1 MKYVRLGPSGLKVSQ
16 FCLGTWHMPRSSQMD
31 EYGARKVDTDELT
44 KVIKAAFDEG
54 LNFIDTANRYH
65 GAMAP
70 VDVVHRGNSEK
81 VLGEVLRGYERESFV
96 IATKVGS
103 EMTSWENGK
112 GLSRKHVMWQIGE
125 SLRRLHMDHVDVY
138 LMHVPDPDTPH
149 LETLRALDDLVR
161 SGRVH
166 YLGSSNH
173 SEEEVVDFMQLA
185 SQHHLHG
192 LVTLQ
197 EEYSLLHRE
206 PEKTLFP
213 MARHY
218 GLSVMAYSPLAEGML
233 SEKYLSGIPKD
244 SRAAY
249 AEHLK
254 KSISEDRLKVVK
266 ELSSFAKDKGISLP
280 QLALAWILNKQS
292 SLDVTIIPII
302 GISNAAQ
309 LAENLRA
316 FEISLSEED
325 IKSIEEIASKM
336 PEQRQAQ

>member
-1 MKYVRLGPSGLKVSQ
+1 MRYLKLGSSGLKVSQ
-16 FCLGTWHMPRSSQMD
+16 FCLGTWHVPRSNRTD
-31 EYGARKVDTDELT
+31 EYGALKVDTDELT
-44 KVIKAAFDEG
+44 RVIKTAFDKG

-103 EMTSWENGK
+103 EMTPWENGK
-112 GLSRKHVMWQIGE
+112 GLSRKHIMWQIGE

-173 SEEEVVDFMQLA
+173 SQEEVVDFMQLA
-185 SQHHLHG
+185 SDHQLHK
-192 LVTLQ
+192 LITLQ
-197 EEYSLLHRE
+197 EGYSLLHRE
-206 PEKTLFP
+206 MEKTLVP
-213 MARHY
+213 IAKHY
-218 GLSVMAYSPLAEGML
+218 GLSIMAYSPLAEGML

-249 AEHLK
+249 AEHVR
-254 KSISEDRLKVVK
+254 KSISEERLKVVR
-266 ELSSFAKDKGISLP
+266 ELSSFAKDKGMSLP

-292 SLDVTIIPII
+292 SLGVTVIPII

-309 LAENLRA
+309 LADNLGA
-316 FEISLSEED
+316 LEIKLSQED
-325 IKSIEEIASKM
+325 IELIEGIASKM